1 MPRKKSNKNTKK
13 SRKGKVSGKRNN
25 RSKSISKRGKHPLSK
40 TAGRNQNQEVTY
52 EVLYEKRN
60 INQKTACIIYTIDQ
74 SNGKTYFVV
83 SRKVPI
89 GARLRRSGPNTG
101 AAGTDDKYHGKWT
114 SFGGGKDR
122 KSTELQGAIYEIN
135 EESGLSVYNEIGF
148 RNGIKPKLL
157 SLGKKS
163 KNEKLELK
171 KAFDLGGTTLFIF
184 NFDENNN
191 DMFFTLFPK
200 FSDGGR
206 QTAVIVSSSSGEC
219 DVVASMTMGD
229 ITREQDKMVSKN
241 NNFFTSYFLKS
252 FQNIVIPEIG
262 KIYKAFGKKHNT
274 TTFTILQDI
283 KGRKID
289 DLTENKI
296 TKRYEE
302 LKKKD
307 KNGRVM
313 YRYE

>member
-1 MPRKKSNKNTKK
+1 MPRRKSNKNTKK
-13 SRKGKVSGKRNN
+13 SKKGKVSGKSNN
-25 RSKSISKRGKHPLSK
+25 RSKSISKRGKQRISK
-40 TAGRNQNQEVTY
+40 TAGRNQEVTY
-52 EVLYEKRN
+52 EVLNEKRN
-60 INQKTACIIYTIDQ
+60 INQKTACIIYTVDQ

-135 EESGLSVYNEIGF
+135 EESGLSVYNKVGF

-171 KAFDLGGTTLFIF
+171 TAFDLKGTTLFIF

-200 FSDGGR
+200 FSAGGR

-219 DVVASMTMGD
+219 DVVASMTMDD
-229 ITREQDKMVSKN
+229 IKREQDKMVSKK
-241 NNFFTSYFLKS
+241 NNFFTSYFLNS

-262 KIYKAFGKKHNT
+262 KLYEAFGKKHNR
-274 TTFTILQDI
+274 TTFTILPDI

-296 TKRYEE
+296 TKRYKE
-302 LKKKD
+302 LSKKD
-307 KNGRVM
+307 KNGKVM
-313 YRYE
+313 YSYE